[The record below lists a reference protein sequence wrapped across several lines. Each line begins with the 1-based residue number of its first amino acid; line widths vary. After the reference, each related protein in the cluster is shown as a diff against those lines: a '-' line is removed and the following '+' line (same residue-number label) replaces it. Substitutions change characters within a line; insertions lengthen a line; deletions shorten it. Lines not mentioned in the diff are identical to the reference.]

1 MAAPTAVE
9 LLAPAGNLEKLGVVY
24 RFGADAAYMGLSRY
38 SLRSRADNFTAEDAA
53 ATVRLRREYPG
64 KRLYCAINSYFH
76 QPDLSVL
83 DDIAVEIAPFEFD
96 AFIVSD
102 IGIVPFLRRRFPGIP
117 LHLSTQA
124 NCVNSESAKLY
135 RDLGFSRIILGR
147 EVSIDEISAIHAA
160 VPEIELECFVHG
172 AMCLAYSGRC
182 FLSAWMAD
190 RSANRGDCAHSCRW
204 KYRLREGEPALE
216 EAERP
221 GELYPVEE
229 GDGFT
234 TILSSKDLSMID
246 HLRDLIDSGV
256 VSLKIEGRMKSVYY
270 GAIVTRAYRKMLDA
284 NRGVISAEEA
294 REYRSEL
301 EKVSHREFTTG
312 FYYDRA
318 EVSVPTTK
326 SYQRRYLFL
335 GTLGRKVGEDE
346 YELDIRNQIRA
357 GETIEFIGPDVRAV
371 ADDSFR
377 LFGDEGE
384 VAQADHGKQYTIRT
398 AAAVAPG
405 FLLRRPAKAH
415 ESFA

>member
-1 MAAPTAVE
+1 MAIE

-38 SLRSRADNFTAEDAA
+38 SLRSRSDNFTAADAEY
-53 ATVRLRREYPG
+53 TQKLRAEKPD
-64 KRLYCAINSYFH
+64 KKLYCAINSYFH
-76 QPDLSVL
+76 EPDLAAL
-83 DDIAVEIAPFEFD
+83 AEIAGEIAPFRFD

-102 IGIVPFLRRRFPGIP
+102 LGIVPFLTRRFPGVA

-124 NCVNSESAKLY
+124 NCVNSESAKMY

-147 EVSIDEISAIHAA
+147 EVSVDEIAAIHAA
-160 VPEIELECFVHG
+160 VPDIQLECFVHG

-204 KYRLREGEPALE
+204 KYRLREGVLALE
-216 EAERP
+216 EAERQ

-229 GDGFT
+229 GEGFT

-246 HLRDLIDSGV
+246 HLGDLIEAGAT
-256 VSLKIEGRMKSVYY
+256 SLKIEGRMKSAYY
-270 GAIVTRAYRKMLDA
+270 AAIVTRAYRKMLDA
-284 NRGVISAEEA
+284 FSGVVGFEDA
-294 REYRSEL
+294 REYRDEL

-312 FYYDRA
+312 FYYGRE
-318 EVSVPTTK
+318 EVSIPTTK

-335 GTLGRKVGEDE
+335 GTLGRQVGENE
-346 YELDIRNQIRA
+346 YELDIRNQIRV

-371 ADDSFR
+371 EDDAFS
-377 LFGDEGE
+377 LIGEEGE
-384 VAQADHGKQYTIRT
+384 VEQADHGKRYTIRT
-398 AAAVAPG
+398 AKPVASG
-405 FLLRRPAKAH
+405 YLLRRPAKIH
-415 ESFA
+415 ESLA